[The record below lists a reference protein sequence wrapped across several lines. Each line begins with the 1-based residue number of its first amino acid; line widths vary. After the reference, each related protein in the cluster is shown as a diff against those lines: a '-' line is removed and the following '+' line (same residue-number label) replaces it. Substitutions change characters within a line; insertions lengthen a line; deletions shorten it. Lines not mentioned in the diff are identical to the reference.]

1 MLRRITQAH
10 ITTGYIRDDVGGKTF
25 GSYFEANVHAP
36 NIFAVFNSLAQGLL
50 PEIAAPI
57 VGIKDEEP
65 TLGPYTYLESAI
77 SVFEPHIELLQNDGF
92 LEFGV
97 TFQDEGKVEEI
108 FVKSSKYFQIWTS
121 QPEIVVRVFE
131 EHNIPL
137 CESLEFID
145 EYPMV
150 SISLD
155 ANGNAAWPGV
165 LGAIKD
171 AFDDLPEPVK

>member
-1 MLRRITQAH
+1 M
-10 ITTGYIRDDVGGKTF
+10 
-25 GSYFEANVHAP
+25 
-36 NIFAVFNSLAQGLL
+36 
-50 PEIAAPI
+50 
-57 VGIKDEEP
+57 
-65 TLGPYTYLESAI
+65 
-77 SVFEPHIELLQNDGF
+77 QNDGF

-121 QPEIVVRVFE
+121 QPEIVVQVFE

-165 LGAIKD
+165 LRAIKD